1 MKNGEPTKL
10 DSLKQLKNEAMKLAT
25 KVEWTENSFGISSA
39 DLDDIIIELSEKL
52 IEGRRSERQ
61 NEAKTKKILDQISSR
76 GPALSLPKITSPTDI
91 LPWVKMYKKITVIVD
106 NDISKLALIKQSLT
120 GSDKKSTDHLD
131 KIEDVL
137 SYIHQK
143 YMKEDIILNI
153 LLNQAKDLP
162 EPWTPKHSLRNIERF
177 LVIVSHFYEWKLH
190 RHLN

>member
-1 MKNGEPTKL
+1 M
-10 DSLKQLKNEAMKLAT
+10 KQLKNEAVKLAT
-25 KVEWTENSFGISSA
+25 KVEWTESSFGISSA
-39 DLDDIIIELSEKL
+39 DLDDIIIELNEKL

-61 NEAKTKKILDQISSR
+61 NEAKTKKISDQISSR

-91 LPWVKMYKKITVIVD
+91 LQWVKMYKKITVLVD
-106 NDISKLALIKQSLT
+106 SDISKLALIKQSLT

-131 KIEDVL
+131 KIGDVL

-162 EPWTPKHSLRNIERF
+162 IPIGIRVLQFN
-177 LVIVSHFYEWKLH
+177 
-190 RHLN
+190 